1 MNPLIKLY
9 LLSLEMIPLLDDV
22 EINGV
27 RVQRDIK
34 RVSRTL
40 ESFVVDACDLLD
52 KQDTKNEVHDKL
64 VTNFG
69 KLMDSLTEE
78 NIVNL

>member
-22 EINGV
+22 EIQGV
-27 RVQRDIK
+27 KVQRDIK

-40 ESFVVDACDLLD
+40 ETFVVDACDLLEQ
-52 KQDTKNEVHDKL
+52 QDTKNEIHDKL
-64 VTNFG
+64 VTNFS

>member
-27 RVQRDIK
+27 KVQRDIK

-40 ESFVVDACDLLD
+40 ETFVVDACELLEQ
-52 KQDTKNEVHDKL
+52 QDSKNEIHDKL
-64 VTNFG
+64 VTNFS

>member
-22 EINGV
+22 QINGV
-27 RVQRDIK
+27 KVQRDIK

-40 ESFVVDACDLLD
+40 ESFVVDACELLEQ
-52 KQDTKNEVHDKL
+52 QDTKNEIHDKL

-69 KLMDSLTEE
+69 KIMDSLTEE

>member
-22 EINGV
+22 EIKGV
-27 RVQRDIK
+27 KLQRDIK

-40 ESFVVDACDLLD
+40 ETFVVDACELLD
-52 KQDTKNEVHDKL
+52 KQDTKNEIHDKL

-69 KLMDSLTEE
+69 KLMDSITEE

>member
-27 RVQRDIK
+27 KVQRDIK

-40 ESFVVDACDLLD
+40 ETFVVDACDLLE
-52 KQDTKNEVHDKL
+52 KQDNKNEIHDKL
-64 VTNFG
+64 VTNFS

>member
-9 LLSLEMIPLLDDV
+9 LLSLEIIPLLDDV

-40 ESFVVDACDLLD
+40 ETFVVDACDLLE
-52 KQDTKNEVHDKL
+52 KQDNKNEIHDKL
-64 VTNFG
+64 VTNFS

>member
-27 RVQRDIK
+27 KVQRDIK

-40 ESFVVDACDLLD
+40 ETFVVDACELLE
-52 KQDTKNEVHDKL
+52 KQDTKNEIHDKL
-64 VTNFG
+64 VANFG

>member
-27 RVQRDIK
+27 KVKRDIK

-40 ESFVVDACDLLD
+40 ETFVVDACELLEQ
-52 KQDTKNEVHDKL
+52 QDSKNEIHDKL
-64 VTNFG
+64 VTNFS

>member
-9 LLSLEMIPLLDDV
+9 LLSLEIIPLLDDV
-22 EINGV
+22 EIKGV
-27 RVQRDIK
+27 KVQRDIK

-40 ESFVVDACDLLD
+40 ETFVVNACELLD
-52 KQDTKNEVHDKL
+52 KQDTKNKIHDKL

-69 KLMDSLTEE
+69 KLMDSITEE

>member
-27 RVQRDIK
+27 KVQRDIK

-40 ESFVVDACDLLD
+40 ETFVVDACELLD
-52 KQDTKNEVHDKL
+52 KQDTKNEIHDKL
-64 VTNFG
+64 VTNFS

>member
-22 EINGV
+22 EIQGV
-27 RVQRDIK
+27 KVQRDIK

-40 ESFVVDACDLLD
+40 ETFVVDACDLLE
-52 KQDTKNEVHDKL
+52 KQDTKNEIHDKL

-69 KLMDSLTEE
+69 KLMDSITEE

>member
-22 EINGV
+22 EIQGV
-27 RVQRDIK
+27 KVQRDIK

-40 ESFVVDACDLLD
+40 ETFVVDACDLLE
-52 KQDTKNEVHDKL
+52 KQDNKNEIHDKL
-64 VTNFG
+64 VTNFS

>member
-22 EINGV
+22 EIQGV
-27 RVQRDIK
+27 KVQRDIK

-40 ESFVVDACDLLD
+40 ETFVVDACDLLE
-52 KQDTKNEVHDKL
+52 KQDSKNEIHDKL
-64 VTNFG
+64 VTNFS

>member
-22 EINGV
+22 KINGV

-52 KQDTKNEVHDKL
+52 KQDSKNEIHDKL

>member
-22 EINGV
+22 EIQGV
-27 RVQRDIK
+27 KVQRDIK

-40 ESFVVDACDLLD
+40 ETFVVDACELLD
-52 KQDTKNEVHDKL
+52 KQDTKNEIHDKL
-64 VTNFG
+64 VANFG
-69 KLMDSLTEE
+69 KLMDSITEE

>member
-27 RVQRDIK
+27 KVQRDIK

-40 ESFVVDACDLLD
+40 ENFVVDACELLEQ
-52 KQDTKNEVHDKL
+52 QDSKNEIHDKL
-64 VTNFG
+64 VTNFS

>member
-1 MNPLIKLY
+1 
-9 LLSLEMIPLLDDV
+9 MIPLLDDV
-22 EINGV
+22 LIDGV
-27 RVQRDIK
+27 KIQRDVK

-40 ESFVVDACDLLD
+40 ESFVVDACELLEQ
-52 KQDTKNEVHDKL
+52 QDTKNEIHDKL
-64 VTNFG
+64 VTNFS

>member
-27 RVQRDIK
+27 KVQRDIK

-40 ESFVVDACDLLD
+40 ESFVVDACELLEQ
-52 KQDTKNEVHDKL
+52 QDSKNEIHDKL
-64 VTNFG
+64 VTNFSR
-69 KLMDSLTEE
+69 LMDSLTEE

>member
-27 RVQRDIK
+27 KVQRDIK

-40 ESFVVDACDLLD
+40 ETFVVDACDLLE
-52 KQDTKNEVHDKL
+52 KQDTKNEIHDKM
-64 VTNFG
+64 VTNFS

>member
-27 RVQRDIK
+27 KVQRDIK

-40 ESFVVDACDLLD
+40 ETFVVDACDLLD
-52 KQDTKNEVHDKL
+52 KQDTKNKIHDKL

-69 KLMDSLTEE
+69 KIMDSLTEE

>member
-22 EINGV
+22 EIQGV
-27 RVQRDIK
+27 KVQRDIK

-40 ESFVVDACDLLD
+40 ETFVVDACELLD
-52 KQDTKNEVHDKL
+52 KQDSKNEIHDKL

>member
-9 LLSLEMIPLLDDV
+9 LLSLEMIPLLDDI

-27 RVQRDIK
+27 KVQRDIK

-40 ESFVVDACDLLD
+40 ESFVVDACELLD
-52 KQDTKNEVHDKL
+52 KQDTKNEIHDKL

-69 KLMDSLTEE
+69 RIMDSMTED
-78 NIVNL
+78 NIINL

>member
-9 LLSLEMIPLLDDV
+9 LLSLEMIPLLDDI

-27 RVQRDIK
+27 KVQRDIK

-40 ESFVVDACDLLD
+40 ESFVVDACELLD
-52 KQDTKNEVHDKL
+52 KQDTKNQIHDKL

-69 KLMDSLTEE
+69 RIMDAMTED
-78 NIVNL
+78 NIINL

>member
-27 RVQRDIK
+27 KVQRDIK

-40 ESFVVDACDLLD
+40 ETFVVDACDLLE
-52 KQDTKNEVHDKL
+52 KQDSKNEIHDKL
-64 VTNFG
+64 VTNFS

>member
-22 EINGV
+22 EIKGV
-27 RVQRDIK
+27 KVQRDIK

-40 ESFVVDACDLLD
+40 ETFVVDACELLD
-52 KQDTKNEVHDKL
+52 KQDTKNEIHDKL

-69 KLMDSLTEE
+69 KLMDSITEE

>member
-1 MNPLIKLY
+1 
-9 LLSLEMIPLLDDV
+9 MIPLLDDV
-22 EINGV
+22 LIDGV
-27 RVQRDIK
+27 KVQRDIK

-40 ESFVVDACDLLD
+40 ETFVIDACDLLE
-52 KQDTKNEVHDKL
+52 KQDTKNKIHDKL

-69 KLMDSLTEE
+69 KIMDSLTEE

>member
-22 EINGV
+22 EIQGV
-27 RVQRDIK
+27 KVQRDIK

-40 ESFVVDACDLLD
+40 ETFVVDACELLD
-52 KQDTKNEVHDKL
+52 KQDAKNEIHDKL

-69 KLMDSLTEE
+69 KLMDSITEE

>member
-27 RVQRDIK
+27 KVQRDIK

-40 ESFVVDACDLLD
+40 ETFVVDACDLLE
-52 KQDTKNEVHDKL
+52 KQDTKNEIHDKL

-69 KLMDSLTEE
+69 KIMDSLTEE

>member
-22 EINGV
+22 EIQGV
-27 RVQRDIK
+27 KVQRDIK

-40 ESFVVDACDLLD
+40 ETFVVDACDLLE
-52 KQDTKNEVHDKL
+52 KQDTKNEIHDKL

>member
-22 EINGV
+22 EIQGV
-27 RVQRDIK
+27 KVQRDIK

-40 ESFVVDACDLLD
+40 ETFVVDACELLD
-52 KQDTKNEVHDKL
+52 KQDTKNQIHDKL

-69 KLMDSLTEE
+69 KLMDSITEE

>member
-22 EINGV
+22 EIQGV
-27 RVQRDIK
+27 KVQRDIK

-40 ESFVVDACDLLD
+40 ETFVVDACELLEQ
-52 KQDTKNEVHDKL
+52 QDTKNEIHDKL
-64 VTNFG
+64 VTNFS

>member
-9 LLSLEMIPLLDDV
+9 LLSLEIIPLLDDV
-22 EINGV
+22 EIQGV
-27 RVQRDIK
+27 KVQRDIK

-40 ESFVVDACDLLD
+40 ETFVVDACDLLE
-52 KQDTKNEVHDKL
+52 KQDTKNEIHDKL
-64 VTNFG
+64 VTNFS

>member
-27 RVQRDIK
+27 KVQRDIK

-40 ESFVVDACDLLD
+40 ETFVVDACELLEQ
-52 KQDTKNEVHDKL
+52 QDTKNEIHDKL
-64 VTNFG
+64 VTNFS

>member
-22 EINGV
+22 EIQGV
-27 RVQRDIK
+27 KVQRDIK

-40 ESFVVDACDLLD
+40 ETFVVDACELLD
-52 KQDTKNEVHDKL
+52 KQDTKNEIHDKL

>member
-27 RVQRDIK
+27 KVQRDIK

-40 ESFVVDACDLLD
+40 ETFVVDACDLLE
-52 KQDTKNEVHDKL
+52 KQDTKNEIHDKL

>member
-52 KQDTKNEVHDKL
+52 KQDTKNEIHDKL

>member
-27 RVQRDIK
+27 KVQRDIK

-40 ESFVVDACDLLD
+40 ESFVVDACELLEQ
-52 KQDTKNEVHDKL
+52 QDTKSEIHDKL
-64 VTNFG
+64 VTNFSR
-69 KLMDSLTEE
+69 LMDSLTEE

>member
-22 EINGV
+22 EIQGV
-27 RVQRDIK
+27 KVQRDIK

-40 ESFVVDACDLLD
+40 ESFVVDACDLLEQ
-52 KQDTKNEVHDKL
+52 QDTKNEIHDKL
-64 VTNFG
+64 VTNFS

>member
-27 RVQRDIK
+27 KVQRDIK

-40 ESFVVDACDLLD
+40 ESFVVDACELLEQ
-52 KQDTKNEVHDKL
+52 QDTKNEIHDKL

-69 KLMDSLTEE
+69 KIMDSLTEE